1 MKTLMK
7 ALLYI
12 ACGLFLFNSTM
23 ESKTQA
29 MNKDEIKWDGDTQ
42 GRGRSLSPI
51 DGYVENGTVVL
62 YLYEKPEVA
71 KVTIMDDAGSVVYEK
86 LSTASDIIVIETL
99 TGSGEFEVTVEYW
112 GMSFKGYFSI

>member
-7 ALLYI
+7 TLLYI

-71 KVTIMDDAGSVVYEK
+71 KVTIRDDTGSVVYESIVDGTEVVEIEVEGIGVHK
-86 LSTASDIIVIETL
+86 IIVEYDSVLYEGIFNIE
-99 TGSGEFEVTVEYW
+99 
-112 GMSFKGYFSI
+112 

>member
-1 MKTLMK
+1 MKTQMRV
-7 ALLYI
+7 
-12 ACGLFLFNSTM
+12 FLCIVCSVFFFAYNV
-23 ESKTQA
+23 EGKTPG
-29 MNKDEIKWDGDTQ
+29 MHKDEIDWPQHGDPDV
-42 GRGRSLSPI
+42 RSLSPI
-51 DGYVENGTVVL
+51 DGYVEDGTVVL

-71 KVTIMDDAGSVVYEK
+71 KVTIRDDAGSVVYEK